1 MDSRL
6 LQTTAGHWPM
16 HHQGA
21 FFAFGVAVFAIST
34 APAAPRAFS
43 AQEQLPAL
51 HEARLTQY
59 RAFRKMHVRNE
70 KFNHEAWID
79 AWTELDGTLF
89 RYEITSERGSE
100 YIRNKVLK
108 QMLTRE
114 QELVNN
120 GEAGRAEISPENYLF
135 EEAAGIQESGFR
147 YVLLKPKRKDMLLV
161 NGRMVL
167 NPDGTELLRVEGT
180 LAKNPSFWTSSV
192 DVVREF
198 AVVDGVRVPVSTA
211 TVAKLKLAGQA
222 HMDVRYEYESING
235 RQVDASST
243 HRATSVVGGPQAG
256 GCSIVNQG
264 TAPISGT
271 SRASARLDR
280 AGVWGGAPR

>member
-1 MDSRL
+1 MDSRFL
-6 LQTTAGHWPM
+6 PKPPGRWPM
-16 HHQGA
+16 HHRGT
-21 FFAFGVAVFAIST
+21 FFALGVAVFAFST
-34 APAAPRAFS
+34 VPAATRTFAP
-43 AQEQLPAL
+43 QDQLPAL
-51 HEARLTQY
+51 QEPRLTQY

-89 RYEITSERGSE
+89 RFEITSERGSE

-135 EEAAGIQESGFR
+135 EEAADIQESGFR

-192 DVVREF
+192 NVVREF

-222 HMDVRYEYESING
+222 HMDVRYEYEIING
-235 RQVDASST
+235 RRVDAGSA
-243 HRATSVVGGPQAG
+243 HRAANSVGGPQAG
-256 GCSIVNQG
+256 GCVIVDQG
-264 TAPISGT
+264 PAPSAK
-271 SRASARLDR
+271 SARASARLN
-280 AGVWGGAPR
+280 